1 MTNFQDIGYEI
12 KDKICVITIN
22 RPKVMNA
29 MTYRM
34 RDEFFELFSRI
45 KDDPEVRVVVITG
58 SGDRAFMS
66 GADIKELRNDI
77 PALER
82 KDIMMSAHRL
92 FRGIE
97 TLGKPIIA
105 AINGVALGGGCELAM
120 ACTLRIASENARFG
134 QPEIKLGIFPGYGG
148 TQRLPRLV
156 GTGPALELL
165 LTGKMIDAKEAFR
178 IGLVNQVVPPSEL
191 MPAATELAR
200 SLVKMPPLA
209 IKFILEVVDRG
220 MDMSL
225 NQALELE
232 ADLMV
237 QVFSTGDAYEGL
249 QAFIEKREPVFK
261 GK

>member
-22 RPKVMNA
+22 RPKVLNA

-34 RDEFFELFSRI
+34 RDELFELFSRI

-66 GADIKELRNDI
+66 GADIKELKGDL

-82 KDIMMSAHRL
+82 KEIMMRAHRL
-92 FRGIE
+92 MRAIE
-97 TLGKPIIA
+97 TLGKPVIA

-156 GTGPALELL
+156 GAGPALELL
-165 LTGKMIDAKEAFR
+165 LTGKMIDTNEAFR

-220 MDMSL
+220 MEMSL